1 MCHTP
6 SHPSGNTTVTPAV
19 GPRVA
24 SPVKVVATS
33 LPLVPD
39 PCSTTSSV
47 PGRPP
52 GPRASQYPRRTPATS
67 SVPYSRPLASP
78 HLTTAL

>member
-6 SHPSGNTTVTPAV
+6 CQPSGNTAVTQAA
-19 GPRVA
+19 GARVA

-39 PCSTTSSV
+39 PCSTTSSG
-47 PGRPP
+47 PGPD

-67 SVPYSRPLASP
+67 SVLYSSPASP
-78 HLTTAL
+78 RPTHAL